1 MRRENPSTSPRLSVI
16 VPVYGVEAYLGE
28 CLDSIL
34 SYDGT
39 DLEVVAVEDCSPDG
53 SGAILDGYAARD
65 SRVKAVHLLQ
75 NVGLGGARN
84 AGLEHATGRYVWFVD
99 SDDVLPEGAVRAVL
113 DRLALHEPDVLIIDH
128 AVFFPDGR
136 SDTKSTA
143 PVLGDTPVPLH
154 LSQAPQLLR
163 LAQSACTKITR
174 RGLLDEAKLRF
185 RSGLYEDS
193 AYSHPLLMAA
203 SSIDVLPRVCYRYRQ
218 QTPGAITSSVSKRHF
233 DVFEQYQRLFDI
245 VDSAGGRYDMFRPE
259 LFRIMINHYLVILGH
274 GARVP
279 GPLRRAFFRRMAEDY
294 RRRLPADGYAVPGGQ
309 EGLKHALVR
318 RNVYPAYAALR
329 QVHRTRQR
337 LTGSP
342 ITAPARIPAQRTD
355 SGHVPAGQDA
365 TADRVG

>member
-16 VPVYGVEAYLGE
+16 VPVYGVEAFLGE

-34 SYDGT
+34 SYDGA
-39 DLEVVAVEDCSPDG
+39 DLEVVAVDDCSPDG
-53 SGAILDGYAARD
+53 SGAILEGYAVQD
-65 SRVKAVHLLQ
+65 SRVKAVHLRQ

-99 SDDVLPEGAVRAVL
+99 SDDVIPEGSVRAVL

-136 SDTKSTA
+136 FDTKPTA

-163 LAQSACTKITR
+163 LAQSACTKIAR
-174 RGLLDEAKLRF
+174 RGLLDEARLRF

-203 SSIDVLPRVCYRYRQ
+203 ASIDVLPRVCYLYRQ

-245 VDSAGGRYDMFRPE
+245 VDSAGGRYDVFRPE

-279 GPLRRAFFRRMAEDY
+279 GPLRRAFFRRMVEDY
-294 RRRLPADGYAVPGGQ
+294 RRRLPAAGYAVPGGGD
-309 EGLKHALVR
+309 GLKHSLVR
-318 RNVYPAYAALR
+318 RNAYSAYAALR

-342 ITAPARIPAQRTD
+342 VTAPARIPAQRLP
-355 SGHVPAGQDA
+355 VPQDA
-365 TADRVG
+365 PADRVG